1 MKKNKTQTV
10 VLIMDIPAPKTKYN
24 WRKHLKPKAKMEGPQ
39 PVKSSKVH
47 NKSYEF
53 FTEYIYAEMNFK
65 TSIAEIAER
74 KDGKVTLEEINYCFE
89 KSFRNYEYCT
99 SGIKRGLV

>member
-1 MKKNKTQTV
+1 MKKNRTQTV

-39 PVKSSKVH
+39 PVKS
-47 NKSYEF
+47 NKAHKKSDDS

-65 TSIAEIAER
+65 TSIAEIAEG
-74 KDGKVTLEEINYCFE
+74 KDGKVTLEEINYCFD
-89 KSFRNYEYCT
+89 KGFKNYEYRI
-99 SGIKRGLV
+99 SGIKRG